1 MNSCVLSK
9 FAHWEQ
15 ETSIFERISLLMAD
29 ILLVVGVTLL
39 VAFVF
44 GEALERV
51 GEPALVGEIIAGLV
65 LGPSIIGLID
75 YDETFAVF
83 GIIGAMLLFFDIGYE
98 HLDLTELLSVGSAAV
113 SIALFGMIIPAGT
126 GLALGLAFDY
136 SVTESAFLALALSVT
151 SIAVTARTLLDL
163 HQLDSRVG
171 HRVVGAAVV
180 DDIVGLVAFALLL
193 LAVSGGG
200 TIEAVTTLGQVIGF
214 FALAV
219 IARFAVIQQLSS
231 LLARSRQIEAD
242 ILALFGVVFL
252 VSFSA
257 EAVGLDVTLGALM
270 IGLLVGEDERLSRLE
285 VREGIA
291 GIAYGM
297 FIPLFFAGVGA
308 QIDLRVLTTLDTFV
322 IAVVTFGLAAKFVG
336 GFIGNLIAGG
346 DVHESAAIG
355 VGMTPKAGV
364 ELAIISAALA
374 EGLISIRLFSAIAAL
389 VLVSVLISPSL
400 LQAVLNRTNS
410 PE

>member
-1 MNSCVLSK
+1 VNSCVLSK

-193 LAVSGGG
+193 LAVSG
-200 TIEAVTTLGQVIGF
+200 AVP
-214 FALAV
+214 
-219 IARFAVIQQLSS
+219 
-231 LLARSRQIEAD
+231 SR
-242 ILALFGVVFL
+242 
-252 VSFSA
+252 
-257 EAVGLDVTLGALM
+257 
-270 IGLLVGEDERLSRLE
+270 
-285 VREGIA
+285 
-291 GIAYGM
+291 
-297 FIPLFFAGVGA
+297 P
-308 QIDLRVLTTLDTFV
+308 
-322 IAVVTFGLAAKFVG
+322 
-336 GFIGNLIAGG
+336 
-346 DVHESAAIG
+346 
-355 VGMTPKAGV
+355 
-364 ELAIISAALA
+364 
-374 EGLISIRLFSAIAAL
+374 
-389 VLVSVLISPSL
+389 
-400 LQAVLNRTNS
+400 
-410 PE
+410 

>member
-1 MNSCVLSK
+1 
-9 FAHWEQ
+9 
-15 ETSIFERISLLMAD
+15 MAD

-83 GIIGAMLLFFDIGYE
+83 GMIGAMLLFFDIGYE
-98 HLDLTELLSVGSAAV
+98 HLDLTELLSVGSAAI

-126 GLALGLAFDY
+126 GLVLGLAFDY
-136 SVTESAFLALALSVT
+136 SVAESAFLALALSVT

-180 DDIVGLVAFALLL
+180 DDVVGLLAFALLL
-193 LAVSGGG
+193 LAVSGDG
-200 TIEAVTTLGQVIGF
+200 TIEAVATLGQVIGF

-219 IARFAVIQQLSS
+219 IARFTVIQQLSS

-242 ILALFGVVFL
+242 ILALFSVIFL

-257 EAVGLDVTLGALM
+257 EAVGLDVTLGALI

-285 VREGIA
+285 IREGIA

-297 FIPLFFAGVGA
+297 FIPLFFSQAWEH
-308 QIDLRVLTTLDTFV
+308 
-322 IAVVTFGLAAKFVG
+322 K
-336 GFIGNLIAGG
+336 
-346 DVHESAAIG
+346 S
-355 VGMTPKAGV
+355 
-364 ELAIISAALA
+364 IS
-374 EGLISIRLFSAIAAL
+374 
-389 VLVSVLISPSL
+389 VS
-400 LQAVLNRTNS
+400 
-410 PE
+410 

>member
-1 MNSCVLSK
+1 LSK

>member
-1 MNSCVLSK
+1 
-9 FAHWEQ
+9 
-15 ETSIFERISLLMAD
+15 
-29 ILLVVGVTLL
+29 
-39 VAFVF
+39 
-44 GEALERV
+44 
-51 GEPALVGEIIAGLV
+51 
-65 LGPSIIGLID
+65 
-75 YDETFAVF
+75 
-83 GIIGAMLLFFDIGYE
+83 MLLFFDIGYE

>member
-1 MNSCVLSK
+1 
-9 FAHWEQ
+9 
-15 ETSIFERISLLMAD
+15 MAD

>member
-1 MNSCVLSK
+1 LSK

-308 QIDLRVLTTLDTFV
+308 QIDLRVLTALDTFV

-336 GFIGNLIAGG
+336 GVIGNLIAGG
-346 DVHESAAIG
+346 DVYESAAIG

-374 EGLISIRLFSAIAAL
+374 EGLISIRLFSAIVAL

>member
-1 MNSCVLSK
+1 M
-9 FAHWEQ
+9 
-15 ETSIFERISLLMAD
+15 
-29 ILLVVGVTLL
+29 
-39 VAFVF
+39 
-44 GEALERV
+44 
-51 GEPALVGEIIAGLV
+51 
-65 LGPSIIGLID
+65 
-75 YDETFAVF
+75 
-83 GIIGAMLLFFDIGYE
+83 
-98 HLDLTELLSVGSAAV
+98 
-113 SIALFGMIIPAGT
+113 
-126 GLALGLAFDY
+126 
-136 SVTESAFLALALSVT
+136 
-151 SIAVTARTLLDL
+151 
-163 HQLDSRVG
+163 
-171 HRVVGAAVV
+171 
-180 DDIVGLVAFALLL
+180 
-193 LAVSGGG
+193 
-200 TIEAVTTLGQVIGF
+200 TTLGQVIGF

>member
-1 MNSCVLSK
+1 
-9 FAHWEQ
+9 
-15 ETSIFERISLLMAD
+15 MAD

-44 GEALERV
+44 GEVLERV

-83 GIIGAMLLFFDIGYE
+83 GMIGAMLLFFDIGYE
-98 HLDLTELLSVGSAAV
+98 HLDLTELLSVGSAAI

-126 GLALGLAFDY
+126 GLVLGLAFDY
-136 SVTESAFLALALSVT
+136 SVAESAFLALALSVT

-180 DDIVGLVAFALLL
+180 DDVVGLLAFALLL
-193 LAVSGGG
+193 LAVSGDG
-200 TIEAVTTLGQVIGF
+200 TIEAVATLGQVIGF

-219 IARFAVIQQLSS
+219 IARFTVIQQLSS

-242 ILALFGVVFL
+242 ILALFSVIFL

-257 EAVGLDVTLGALM
+257 EVVGLDVTLGALI

-308 QIDLRVLTTLDTFV
+308 QIDLRVLTTLDAFV
-322 IAVVTFGLAAKFVG
+322 IAVVTFGLTAKFVG
-336 GFIGNLIAGG
+336 GFVGNLIAGG
-346 DVHESAAIG
+346 DIRESAAIG
-355 VGMTPKAGV
+355 VGMTPKTGV
-364 ELAIISAALA
+364 GLAIISTALA
-374 EGLISIRLFSAIAAL
+374 AGFISGRLFSAFVAL

-400 LQAVLNRTNS
+400 LRAVLSRTDS
-410 PE
+410 PD